1 MWGACLFATVLLV
14 VQLTQGT
21 SPYFAL
27 CCFGFMMVSAA
38 TFNLAGGFSRTSGAY
53 VFFFSTLTLILGL
66 CTKAILGEAADS
78 NLLAPQK
85 TISVY
90 FGGILAMY
98 CAVFAARKFTPRK
111 AILQDLVTDKNMQNA
126 TVGCMMAG
134 FIIQITLAL
143 VPKTNGSFLSALSQI
158 NRFFPMAIILGVIH
172 QIRKSGGKSSINL
185 PVLFAG
191 ANILYLG
198 LVGFSKE
205 GIFTPLACWLAA
217 VSCQNYKLSRTQIA
231 AISVTVALMF
241 VYLVPYAQFGRNL
254 QGPEDTVIS
263 RIETVAGLLSNL
275 DMVREEYKATIATDI
290 LEQQHG
296 YFNKDVGFFD
306 RLQMI
311 SMDDSLIELTDRL
324 GPHGISPLIEDL
336 ENLVPH
342 FLWAN
347 KPAVTGG
354 NSYAHEVGGI
364 VTESD
369 DTTGISF
376 SAMGEGYHL
385 AKWIGILLAAPVLW
399 TMLFTLFDSLCGDI
413 RLSPWGLL
421 IVVYYA
427 HMAPEGGLGSTIYAM
442 GYIAFGLIVAALSAA
457 YLMPILG
464 TLFKGPERT
473 GVRRVGPVRSF
484 SRRNS
489 GLPSVS
495 TGQ

>member
-1 MWGACLFATVLLV
+1 M
-14 VQLTQGT
+14 
-21 SPYFAL
+21 
-27 CCFGFMMVSAA
+27 
-38 TFNLAGGFSRTSGAY
+38 
-53 VFFFSTLTLILGL
+53 
-66 CTKAILGEAADS
+66 
-78 NLLAPQK
+78 
-85 TISVY
+85 
-90 FGGILAMY
+90 LAMY

-134 FIIQITLAL
+134 FMIQIALILA
-143 VPKTNGSFLSALSQI
+143 PKTSGSFLSALSQI

-172 QIRKSGGKSSINL
+172 QIRKSGGRSSINL

-217 VSCQNYKLSRTQIA
+217 VSCQNYRLSRTQIV
-231 AISVTVALMF
+231 AISGTVALMF
-241 VYLVPYAQFGRNL
+241 VYLVPYAQYGRNL
-254 QGPEDTVIS
+254 PDPEDSLVT
-263 RIETVAGLLSNL
+263 RIETVSGLLSNL
-275 DMVREEYKATIATDI
+275 DFVREEYKATIETSLVDQ
-290 LEQQHG
+290 QQHG
-296 YFNKDVGFFD
+296 YFGKDVGFFD

-324 GPHGISPLIEDL
+324 GPHGISPLIQGV

-347 KPAVTGG
+347 KPVAAGG
-354 NSYAHEVGGI
+354 NTYAHEVGGI
-364 VTESD
+364 LAEND

-376 SAMGEGYHL
+376 SPMGEGYHL
-385 AKWIGILLAAPVLW
+385 AKWMGILLAAPVLW
-399 TMLFTLFDSLCGDI
+399 TMLFTLFDSLCGDV

-421 IVVYYA
+421 IIVYYA
-427 HMAPEGGLGSTIYAM
+427 HMAPEGGLGGVIYAM
-442 GYIAFGLIVAALSAA
+442 GYIAFALIVAATSAA

-473 GVRRVGPVRSF
+473 GVKRLGPVRSF

-489 GLPSVS
+489 ELPSAS
-495 TGQ
+495 AGQ